1 MGASNRR
8 LRLRG
13 RVVVPLVLVGAA
25 LLTVVAYLFAPW
37 KLVVDEVVDEPPP
50 SSGSAGRQPAGPG
63 SAERSKPGRPEV
75 VATGRF
81 VSHEHATSGRVR
93 VLELDDGTR
102 VLRIERLVTSN
113 GPDLRV
119 WLSDARVVGGR
130 AGWFVFDDGR
140 HVDLGALRGNLGSQ
154 NYPVPAHVDLDELYS
169 VSIWCRRFHVSFG
182 AAELSLHA

>member
-1 MGASNRR
+1 MGTSDRRR
-8 LRLRG
+8 LLRA
-13 RVVVPLVLVGAA
+13 RVGMPLVLVGAA
-25 LLTVVAYLFAPW
+25 LLAVVAYLFAPW

-50 SSGSAGRQPAGPG
+50 SSGSAGRPPAGQG
-63 SAERSKPGRPEV
+63 SAERSTPGRLEV
-75 VATGRF
+75 VAAGRF
-81 VSHEHATSGRVR
+81 VSHEHTTTGRVR

-102 VLRIERLVTSN
+102 VLRIEGLATSN

-119 WLSDARVVGGR
+119 WLSDAEVVDGR

-154 NYPVPAHVDLDELYS
+154 NYPVPAQVDLDELQS

-182 AAELSLHA
+182 AAELRLRA